1 MKTCLGR
8 VDREKGACGCV
19 WRVCGVAGVPDS
31 RLEKKAGFPAGE
43 AKALRGGLGI
53 RPAEPG
59 SADLIY
65 RGPDSKYFWLCGAL
79 QPVTATL
86 LL

>member
-1 MKTCLGR
+1 M
-8 VDREKGACGCV
+8 
-19 WRVCGVAGVPDS
+19 AGVPDS

-53 RPAEPG
+53 CPAEQG

-65 RGPDSKYFWLCGAL
+65 PGPDGKYFRLCGAL